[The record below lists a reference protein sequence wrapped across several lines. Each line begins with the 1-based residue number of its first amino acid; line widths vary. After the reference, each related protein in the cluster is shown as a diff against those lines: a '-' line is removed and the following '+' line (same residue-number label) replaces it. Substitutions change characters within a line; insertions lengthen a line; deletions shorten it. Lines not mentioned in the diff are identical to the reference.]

1 MKSVVCQAYDQILKT
16 GSMKLFKSHHPDYKD
31 GEQLRDF
38 VYVFDVVDA
47 MCELMHRDHDGDS
60 GIYNL
65 GSGDARSF
73 KDLVTATFKAMGKEA
88 NIEYIDMPESI
99 RDQYQY
105 YTKANMEKFHKS
117 FSEFRFNSLESGVT
131 DYVTKYLAKADPY
144 LNSRR

>member
-1 MKSVVCQAYDQILKT
+1 
-16 GSMKLFKSHHPDYKD
+16 
-31 GEQLRDF
+31 
-38 VYVFDVVDA
+38 
-47 MCELMHRDHDGDS
+47 MHRDHDGDS

-131 DYVTKYLAKADPY
+131 DYVTKYLSKADPY